1 MSELNAYDYGSPV
14 KRRQLLC
21 SGSSVERRIVWSLLA
36 LGAAELTLQALPN
49 PWHSAARAGDLE
61 SCRVSAAAPALGSEV
76 QSGAASSSSSSSP
89 GASSGSASASGSVG
103 DGRAAAGSL
112 AGPPSSKLKRIE
124 TSLANGQVQAV
135 LKELAALA
143 EQYPN
148 DLEVQFLLLRARLR
162 AGDLT
167 GALSAGEKALKL
179 DPACAPVLLLQG
191 EALEASRRNDEAL
204 QLYQEGVKARPDA
217 LSLRL
222 RLSDRL
228 IARSKLEEAAPHLQA
243 ALEARPQDPALLAA
257 WAELLAWRGKASEA
271 VEAFERTQALD
282 ARSLTP
288 ARRRTFAEALRQLK
302 RPQEALDQLN
312 LALKQTPRDPAILLV
327 QGLTLVELKRLEEGI
342 AALRTSIKLDP
353 RSAYAQASLARALT
367 TADRRAEGRT
377 YYLKALAL
385 TPDDDNLRV
394 EVAQVISA
402 LPDAREEAVT
412 VLKPLVERPNPK
424 PEHLLA
430 LAELLSWQAPRRLEA
445 FVWLDKVLAQ
455 EPLPPRTWEIYRN
468 AVLWSPP
475 AAALAPFAKRAF
487 EQNPNDLELLFQLA
501 ASRSH
506 IPAEA
511 SSAAQLFEKL
521 LLADPTRGEARIALG
536 ELLLT
541 HGPATGLDASPER
554 IRRELMVGAQ
564 TLPERPDL
572 QLRAAEGLLKLQQ
585 YDDARACFERCL
597 NRTPSDV
604 QCLTGQVTSLAS
616 ASRYSE
622 ALVTLEKALT
632 QLQDPV
638 QRQSLSAKRPQLE
651 RAVAR
656 ANAQALEQAGK
667 LVEAEAAWRQL
678 LEQDSNDPDGQVV
691 MGGLLSR
698 RGEFEQAL
706 SRFQRALSLR
716 PDYPPALDGQL
727 GSLVALNRPEEALR
741 VLERRQKQ
749 PGAPDLSV
757 LEQKLKAQL
766 RLKEA
771 QNMLAAGRKTSA
783 LALLE
788 PLHNQ
793 NPKDVEV
800 GNLYAKLLMEEK
812 RWKDASDVYRR
823 VVEQDPS
830 QLNARRELARAL
842 WEQGAQLEARNL
854 LKELLPSL
862 PAADQVGVRL
872 QLASWEAFLA
882 EQAKTAGDLPRALEH
897 YRQAYALSPQA
908 SFVMRGL
915 AGLYW
920 SNGQL
925 ELASKFYAIAAA
937 RDPND
942 LEALQGASETF
953 ILRGMPQAVVKLLET
968 SPLSLTPQ
976 LKPLLER
983 ARTEVLLVELE
994 KAWKRGDLAYAESM
1008 ALELETRAP
1017 RRSEP
1022 WLRLA
1027 RLASLDNENLL
1038 AIRWYYRCLELEPDR
1053 QEALLALVGALQ
1065 ASGRYVESGDIIR
1078 QMRLIDARMSRM
1090 TPELDPLEA
1099 ASWAA
1104 RADLLVRR
1112 GQREQA
1118 LDAYRR
1124 ALELGLDA
1132 GWLLR
1137 NVARLYADNNQPEQ
1151 ALRFVE
1157 LSMKTDTD
1165 SREAHRSRAAILLG
1179 LRRPDE
1185 AAASVAYLTQGGE
1198 QTSGDLTLKAE
1209 LYKQQGMVKEALELY
1224 RTLRETLPTD
1234 VGILRG
1240 LVGVLLAAELPWEAL
1255 ELLNTELLSQPLD
1268 PVMLKA
1274 TAAALRG
1281 LYASDLAVPVLRKL
1295 RKHFPGTVTEDELN
1309 DAMLGTLLELSE
1321 AAKARDDLRRARQY
1335 LDEALRMSPGSS
1347 DVLRGLAGLDARE
1360 RKFEGAGKRF
1370 REALRGEPDDPIA
1383 IAGRAAALAAMGSYY
1398 PALDVLQ
1405 AGWRDTR
1412 SPRVGLEWVQLLMDR
1427 ERYVEA
1433 DQVLREVEAELD
1445 LSPDATEDEID
1456 ALLLEE
1462 RASTRMIEALQR
1474 FEQVW
1479 PRVARKLPGGPIV
1492 AGKPLPVLQWRPYQP
1507 PATAE
1512 VKSTPRLTMMDSSL
1526 MGSTGVLL
1534 PSSLLSEQPGRAQSS
1549 GKLDLPDL
1557 APELPVPRGFADL
1570 KQLVNPSTLNLSNRV
1585 DLWQV
1590 DRILRD
1596 MRSTPVQARD
1606 EDVALLAPERR
1617 MAINPWQEE
1626 NNRAETGT
1634 SLNLAEDSDDYGP
1647 YRPLLTRGRPV
1658 TRFIPPLYDPVAQTV
1673 ALRKRLDTFR
1683 GNRLQLGGFVMGRS
1697 GSAGTTT
1704 LFAAFGDLRLG
1715 LELPGLAALT
1725 LEPYVQPGMLTDG
1738 EDFQNGTMV
1747 GVGFTSRPGRFSLA
1761 GQVGTSPLG
1770 FRTGGLVNSR
1780 LSVDLDAS
1788 DLLRLSAE
1796 GAFEPVTDSL
1806 LSWAGKVTEKGVTYG
1821 GVTRSRAGGTVSLL
1835 LDGRTT
1841 LVMGGDVARYQ
1852 GTQLPINLWRQ
1863 GRISFLHDLTAE
1875 DTSRLQLRVKTTAFG
1890 FAQQLDDFELGQG
1903 GYFSPLLFLVATG
1916 GGFYRYVQADGRI
1929 QYGIG
1934 IDGGIQFVQ
1943 GEETDSL
1950 KPGLRAVLQAE
1961 LEGRYVLSPGLEL
1974 ALRYEFDNV
1983 GAEYQRNLLWLNL
1996 SRRFGRSGASTSR

>member
-1 MSELNAYDYGSPV
+1 MSARV
-14 KRRQLLC
+14 R
-21 SGSSVERRIVWSLLA
+21 WSLLA
-36 LGAAELTLQALPN
+36 LSVAELLSHTWAT
-49 PWHSAARAGDLE
+49 PWHPTASAGDLDT
-61 SCRVSAAAPALGSEV
+61 CRTSDASAANSPAGQEGLVEA
-76 QSGAASSSSSSSP
+76 AASTSGNAAPVSS
-89 GASSGSASASGSVG
+89 SASGVEGNSP
-103 DGRAAAGSL
+103 ALS
-112 AGPPSSKLKRIE
+112 PSPARLKRIE
-124 TSLANGQVQAV
+124 TALANGQVQSI
-135 LKELAALA
+135 LKELVTLA

-162 AGDLT
+162 AGDNP
-167 GALSAGEKALKL
+167 GALKAGAQALKL
-179 DPACAPVLLLQG
+179 DPGCAPVLLLYG

-204 QLYQEGVKARPDA
+204 QLYQEGVKRQPDA
-217 LSLRL
+217 LALRL

-228 IARSKLEEAAPHLQA
+228 IAKSKLEEAAPHLQA
-243 ALEARPQDPALLAA
+243 ALDARPQDPALLAS

-271 VEAFERTQALD
+271 VDAFQRTLSLD
-282 ARSLTP
+282 ARSLTL
-288 ARRRTFAEALRQLK
+288 ARRRTYAEALRQVG
-302 RPQEALDQLN
+302 RPQDALEQLN
-312 LALKQTPRDPAILLV
+312 LALKQTPRDPALLLS
-327 QGLTLVELKRLEEGI
+327 QGLTLVELKRTEEGI
-342 AALRTSIKLDP
+342 AALRTSVKLDP

-367 TADRRAEGRT
+367 AADRRAEGRT
-377 YYLKALAL
+377 YYLKAISL

-394 EVAQVISA
+394 ETAHVISA
-402 LPDAREEAVT
+402 LPEAREEAV
-412 VLKPLVERPNPK
+412 VLLKPLVERPSPK
-424 PEHLLA
+424 AEHLLA

-445 FVWLDKVLAQ
+445 FEWLNKVLAQ

-468 AVLWSPP
+468 VVLWSPP
-475 AAALAPFAKRAF
+475 SAALVPFAQRAF
-487 EQNPNDLELLFQLA
+487 DHQPNDLELLFQLA
-501 ASRSH
+501 ASLSYL
-506 IPAEA
+506 PAQA
-511 SSAAQLFEKL
+511 RNSAQLFERL

-541 HGPATGLDASPER
+541 HGAATGLDASPER
-554 IRRELMVGAQ
+554 IRRELLTGAQ

-585 YDDARACFERCL
+585 FDDARACFERCL
-597 NRTPSDV
+597 NRTPGDV
-604 QCLTGQVTSLAS
+604 RCLTGQVTSLAS

-632 QLQDPV
+632 QLQGPV
-638 QRQSLSAKRPQLE
+638 QRQNLSAQRKQLE

-656 ANAQALEQAGK
+656 ANEQALEQAGK
-667 LVEAEAAWRQL
+667 HGEAEAIWRTL
-678 LEQDSNDPDGQVV
+678 LEQDSNDIDGQVV

-698 RGEFEQAL
+698 RGAFEQAL
-706 SRFQRALSLR
+706 ARFQRALSLK

-727 GSLVALNRPEEALR
+727 GSLVALNRPEEALQ

-749 PGAPDLSV
+749 PGAPDLKE
-757 LEQKLKAQL
+757 LEQRLRAQL
-766 RLKEA
+766 KLKEA

-788 PLHNQ
+788 TLYNQ
-793 NPKDVEV
+793 NRQDVEV
-800 GNLYAKLLMEEK
+800 GNLYAGLLMEEK
-812 RWKDASDVYRR
+812 RWKDASEVYRR
-823 VVEQDPS
+823 VVEKDPS

-854 LKELLPSL
+854 LKELMPSL
-862 PAADQVGVRL
+862 PPADQSGVRL

-882 EQAKTAGDLPRALEH
+882 EQAKTSGDNARALEH
-897 YRQAYALSPQA
+897 YRQAYALAPQA
-908 SFVMRGL
+908 GFVMRGL

-925 ELASKFYAIAAA
+925 ELASKFYAIASA
-937 RDPND
+937 RDPKD
-942 LEALQGASETF
+942 AEALQGASETF
-953 ILRGMPQAVVKLLET
+953 LLRGMPQAVVKLLES
-968 SPLSLTPQ
+968 SPLSLSPE

-994 KAWKRGDLAYAESM
+994 RAWKRGDRSYAESM
-1008 ALELETRAP
+1008 ALELETRVP

-1053 QEALLALVGALQ
+1053 QEALLALVAALQ

-1078 QMRLIDARMSRM
+1078 QMRLLDARANRV

-1157 LSMKTDTD
+1157 LSMKTDAD
-1165 SREAHRSRAAILLG
+1165 SREAHRSRASILLG
-1179 LRRPDE
+1179 LQRPDE
-1185 AAASVAYLTQGGE
+1185 AASSVAYLTQTGE
-1198 QTSGDLTLKAE
+1198 LTPGDMTLKAE

-1224 RTLRETLPTD
+1224 RTLRESLPND

-1240 LVGVLLAAELPWEAL
+1240 LVGVLLATELPWEAL
-1255 ELLNTELLSQPLD
+1255 ELLNNELVSQPLD
-1268 PVMLKA
+1268 PVLLKA

-1281 LYASDLAVPVLRKL
+1281 LFASDLAVPVLRKL
-1295 RKHFPGTVTEDELN
+1295 RKHYPGQVSEDELN
-1309 DAMLGTLLELSE
+1309 DAMFGTLLELSE
-1321 AAKARDDLRRARQY
+1321 AAKERNDLRRARQY

-1360 RKFEGAGKRF
+1360 RKFESAGKRF

-1383 IAGRAAALAAMGSYY
+1383 ISGRAAALAAVGSYY
-1398 PALDVLQ
+1398 PALEVLQ

-1412 SPRVGLEWVQLLMDR
+1412 APRVGLEWVQLLMDR

-1433 DQVLREVEAELD
+1433 DLVLREVEAELG
-1445 LSPDATEDEID
+1445 LSPNATEDEVD
-1456 ALLLEE
+1456 ALLLED

-1474 FEQVW
+1474 FEQIW
-1479 PRVARKLPGGPIV
+1479 PRVARKLPAGQVV
-1492 AGKPLPVLQWRPYQP
+1492 ASKSLPVLQWRPYQAP
-1507 PATAE
+1507 TRTELKTP
-1512 VKSTPRLTMMDSSL
+1512 PRLSILDPSL
-1526 MGSTGVLL
+1526 MGNTGLLL
-1534 PSSLLSEQPGRAQSS
+1534 PSSLLSAGPEGSQKSS
-1549 GKLDLPDL
+1549 STGKPELPDL

-1570 KQLVNPSTLNLSNRV
+1570 QQLVNPNTLTLSNRV

-1596 MRSTPVQARD
+1596 MRSTPVQARE

-1617 MAINPWQEE
+1617 PVINPWQEE
-1626 NNRAETGT
+1626 MQRGEGEAPL
-1634 SLNLAEDSDDYGP
+1634 SLAEDTDDYSA

-1658 TRFIPPLYDPVAQTV
+1658 TRYIPPIYDPVAQTV

-1697 GSAGTTT
+1697 GSAGTTAM
-1704 LFAAFGDLRLG
+1704 FAAFGDLRLG

-1725 LEPYVQPGMLTDG
+1725 LEPYVQPGMITDG

-1747 GVGFTSRPGRFSLA
+1747 GVGFSSRPGRFSLA

-1780 LSVDLDAS
+1780 LSVDVDAS

-1806 LSWAGKVTEKGVTYG
+1806 LSWAGKVTEKGVTFG
-1821 GVTRSRAGGTVSLL
+1821 GVTRSRAGGTISLL

-1841 LVMGGDVARYQ
+1841 LMLGGDLARYQ

-1863 GRISFLHDLTAE
+1863 GRVGFLHDLTAE

-1916 GGFYRYVQADGRI
+1916 GGFYRYVQAEGRI

-1934 IDGGIQFVQ
+1934 VDGGVQYVQ

-1950 KPGLRAVLQAE
+1950 KPGLRAVLTAE

-1974 ALRYEFDNV
+1974 SARYEFDNV
-1983 GAEYQRNLLWLNL
+1983 GAEYQRNVLWLNL
-1996 SRRFGRSGASTSR
+1996 SRRFGQNGRSGSP